1 MKASQLFLPLM
12 LVFMAV
18 ISSALHAGFKK
29 GETYH
34 GFKLLEKRFVKEV
47 NAECLY
53 FEHVKS
59 GARLLKI
66 AADDP
71 NKTFGIGFK
80 TVPNSDCGTPHI
92 IEHSVLN
99 GSRNYP
105 VKSPFDVLSKGSLK
119 TFLNAFTGSD
129 RTFYPFASM
138 NDKDYFNLMHIYLD
152 AVFNPLIYSD
162 PRILKQEGWHYE
174 LESPDAPVVY
184 KGVVYNEMKGAYSD
198 PERELGYQANKVL
211 FPDNGYRFS
220 SGGYPSAIPKLTY
233 EDFLAFHK
241 KHYHPVNSHILLYGN
256 ADLDKELEVIDSE
269 YLSKFEKE
277 GGRPEIPLQKPF
289 DKMKDLTA
297 NYSIGENDKTEGQT
311 YLSLSFVAGLNS
323 DQALV
328 MALNALA
335 EILVNQ
341 EAAPIRLALQKA
353 GIGKEVGAY
362 TDDIQQ
368 NVFQIVVQNANEQD
382 KDKFRDIVLGALR
395 ETAEKGLDKKV
406 VEGTLN
412 RMEFQL
418 REGNDA
424 QKGLTYL
431 FQALPGWF
439 FADDPFLSLEYEKPL
454 AELKTSLTGRYLEN
468 IIQKYLIDNP
478 HSLLLTL
485 VPKPGLEKEN
495 TAKMNEEL
503 AEYKKSLSPEKINA
517 LVQETKDLVAYQ
529 KREDTPEAL
538 ATMPLLERKDI
549 NPKAEFYTVEEK
561 KVAGVPVLS
570 HEEFSNKVDYLRF
583 MFDMRVLP
591 GDLLPYAGLLTE
603 VLGSENTDNYS
614 YGDLDLA
621 LNTHTGGFR
630 SFIINYLEDRDDN
643 KMMPKFVVD
652 SKAMNTKTGKLFEL
666 ASEIVNHTRYKDTER
681 LKDILVRYQSRL
693 ESQIKQDGRSFAYMR
708 LQSYFT
714 KAGGFREAT
723 GGFEYYWFISD
734 LAKNFDKKAKEISEN
749 LAKTAALL
757 FTKDNMIVTLTAA
770 KEDYANA
777 AEGIEKFIKTLPEGK
792 NEYKTWTFDQ
802 GKKNEG
808 FTSASKVQFV
818 LQGYDFK
825 KLGYSWNGKMRV
837 LDQVLSTDYL
847 HKRLRVIGGA
857 YGGYS
862 NFSPEGGVLLAS
874 YRDPNLKETLD
885 NYMGAPEYLDKFEAD
900 EKEMTRFIIGTVS
913 RMDMPYTP
921 SQKGNIAVKYF
932 LEKTK
937 PEDLQ
942 KERDEVLSTTAQ
954 DIRGMKKLVSDV
966 VSQKTYCVYG
976 NEEKLKSQKDLFGS
990 LENINR
996 Q

>member
-1 MKASQLFLPLM
+1 M

-18 ISSALHAGFKK
+18 ISTAIYAGFKK

-34 GFKLLEKRFVKEV
+34 GFKLIEKRFVKEV

-66 AADDP
+66 AANDP
-71 NKTFGIGFK
+71 NKTFGVGFK

-99 GSRNYP
+99 GSKNYP
-105 VKSPFDVLSKGSLK
+105 VKSPFDILSKGSLK

-174 LESPDAPVVY
+174 LESKDAPISY
-184 KGVVYNEMKGAYSD
+184 KGVVYNEMKGAFSD
-198 PERELGYQANKVL
+198 PQRELNYQINKAL

-220 SGGYPSAIPKLTY
+220 SGGYPSAIPKLSY
-233 EDFLAFHK
+233 EDFLAFHRT
-241 KHYHPVNSHILLYGN
+241 HYHPVNSHIVLYGD
-256 ADLDKELEVIDSE
+256 ADLDKELEIIDTE
-269 YLSKFEKE
+269 YLSKFEKS
-277 GGRPEIPLQKPF
+277 GGRPVIPLQKPF
-289 DKMKDLTA
+289 EKMKDLTA
-297 NYSIGENDKTEGQT
+297 YYSISENDKPENQT

-328 MALNALA
+328 MSLNVLA
-335 EILVNQ
+335 EVLVNQ
-341 EAAPIRLALQKA
+341 EAAPVRLALQKA
-353 GIGKEVGAY
+353 GIGKDVSAEL
-362 TDDIQQ
+362 DDIQQ
-368 NVFQIVVQNANEQD
+368 NVFHIVVQNANPSD
-382 KDKFRDIVLGALR
+382 KDRFREIVMQTLKQAV
-395 ETAEKGLDKKV
+395 EKGLDKKAI
-406 VEGTLN
+406 EGTLN
-412 RMEFQL
+412 RMEFHL
-418 REGNDA
+418 REGDDA
-424 QKGLTYL
+424 QKGLTYG

-454 AELKTSLTGRYLEN
+454 SELKKALTERYLED
-468 IIQKYLIDNP
+468 IVQKYIISNP
-478 HSLLLTL
+478 HSLLLSL
-485 VPKPGLEKEN
+485 EPKPGLEKEN
-495 TAKMNEEL
+495 IAKMNGEL
-503 AEYKKSLSPEKINA
+503 SEYKKSLSPEKLDV
-517 LVQETKDLVAYQ
+517 LVKDTKELIAYQ

-538 ATMPLLERKDI
+538 STIPLLERKDI
-549 NPKAEFYTVEEK
+549 NPKAEFYSLEEK
-561 KVAGVPVLS
+561 NVAGVPVLNR
-570 HEEFSNKVDYLRF
+570 EEFSNQVDYVKFL
-583 MFDMRVLP
+583 FDVRVLP
-591 GDLLPYAGLLTE
+591 SDLVPYAALLSE
-603 VLGSENTDNYS
+603 VLGSQNTENYS
-614 YGDLDLA
+614 YGELDQV

-630 SFIINYLEDRDDN
+630 SYISTFLEDRDDN

-652 SKAMNTKTGKLFEL
+652 SKAMNDKSGKLFEL
-666 ASEIVNHTRYKDTER
+666 AGEIINHTRYQDLER

-693 ESQIKQDGRSFAYMR
+693 ESQVKEDGRNFAYKR

-714 KAGGFREAT
+714 KAGSFREIT
-723 GGFEYYWFISD
+723 SGFEYYWFISD
-734 LAKNFDKKAKEISEN
+734 LVKNFDTKSKEISEK
-749 LAKTAALL
+749 LAETARLL
-757 FTKDNMIVTLTAA
+757 FTRGNLIVALTSA
-770 KEDYANA
+770 KEDYAA
-777 AEGIEKFIKTLPEGK
+777 LASGIEEFTKVLPEGK
-792 NEYKTWTFDQ
+792 SDFKSWTFTMS
-802 GKKNEG
+802 KKNEA

-825 KLGYSWNGKMRV
+825 QLGYSWNGKMRV
-837 LDQVLSTDYL
+837 LEQVLSTDYL

-862 NFSPEGGVLLAS
+862 NFSPEGGILLAS

-885 NYMGAPEYLDKFEAD
+885 NYEGAPEYLGKFEAN
-900 EKEMTRFIIGTVS
+900 EKEMMRFIIGTVA
-913 RMDMPYTP
+913 RMDMPYTA
-921 SQKGNIAVKYF
+921 SQRGSIAVKYY

-942 KERDEVLSTTAQ
+942 KERDEVLSTTAD
-954 DIRGMKKLVSDV
+954 DIRAMKKLVSDV
-966 VSQKTYCVYG
+966 VSKKAYCVYG
-976 NEEKLKSQKDLFGS
+976 NEEKIKAQKDLFGS
-990 LENINR
+990 LVNINR

>member
-1 MKASQLFLPLM
+1 MKSSQLLLPLM

-18 ISSALHAGFKK
+18 ISTAIYAGFKK

-66 AADDP
+66 AASDP
-71 NKTFGIGFK
+71 NKTFGVGFK

-99 GSRNYP
+99 GSKNFP

-138 NDKDYFNLMHIYLD
+138 NNKDYFNLMHIYLD

-174 LESPDAPVVY
+174 LESKDAPVSY
-184 KGVVYNEMKGAYSD
+184 KGVVYNEMKGAFSS
-198 PERELGYQANKVL
+198 PQRELNYQINKAL

-241 KHYHPVNSHILLYGN
+241 KYYDPVNSHIILYGD
-256 ADLDKELEVIDSE
+256 ADLDKELELIDSE
-269 YLSKFEKE
+269 YLSKYEKA
-277 GGRPEIPLQKPF
+277 GQRPQIPVQKPF
-289 DKMKDLTA
+289 DKMKELTA
-297 NYSIGENDKTEGQT
+297 NYSIGENDKTENQT
-311 YLSLSFVAGLNS
+311 YLAMSFVAGLNS

-328 MALNALA
+328 MSLNVLTDV
-335 EILVNQ
+335 LVNQ
-341 EAAPIRLALQKA
+341 EAAPVRLALQKA
-353 GIGKEVGAY
+353 GIGKDVSAFV
-362 TDDIQQ
+362 DDIQQ
-368 NVFQIVVQNANEQD
+368 NVFHIVVQNANASD
-382 KDKFRDIVLGALR
+382 KDKFRDVVMQTLR
-395 ETAEKGLDKKV
+395 EAAAKGLDKKA

-418 REGNDA
+418 REGDDA
-424 QKGLTYL
+424 QKGLTYG

-454 AELKTSLTGRYLEN
+454 AQVKTTLTDKYLEN
-468 IIQKYLIDNP
+468 VIQKYIIDNP

-485 VPKPGLEKEN
+485 EPKPGLEKQN
-495 TAKMNEEL
+495 IAKMNEEL
-503 AEYKKSLSPEKINA
+503 TEYKKSLSPEKIDA
-517 LVQETKDLVAYQ
+517 LVKETKELIEYQ

-538 ATMPLLERKDI
+538 ATIPMLERKDI
-549 NPKAEFYTVEEK
+549 NPKAEFYSVEEK
-561 KVAGVPVLS
+561 KTADVPVLS
-570 HEEFSNKVDYLRF
+570 REEFSNQVVYVRF
-583 MFDMRVLP
+583 MFDARVLP
-591 GDLLPYAGLLTE
+591 TELVPYASLLTE
-603 VLGSENTDNYS
+603 VLSSQNTDNYS
-614 YGDLDLA
+614 YGDLDQT
-621 LNTHTGGFR
+621 LNIHTGGFR
-630 SFIINYLEDRDDN
+630 SYLSSFLENRDDN
-643 KMMPKFVVD
+643 KMMPKFIVD
-652 SKAMNTKTGKLFEL
+652 SKAMNEKSGKLFEL
-666 ASEIVNHTRYKDTER
+666 AGEIINHTRYQDLDR

-693 ESQIKQDGRSFAYMR
+693 ESQVKQDGMGYASRR
-708 LQSYFT
+708 LASYFT
-714 KAGGFREAT
+714 KAGSFREVT
-723 GGFEYYWFISD
+723 GGFEYYWLISD
-734 LAKNFDKKAKEISEN
+734 LAKNFDSRKKEISEN

-757 FTKDNMIVTLTAA
+757 FTKGNLIVTVTGA
-770 KEDYANA
+770 KEDYPRV
-777 AEGIEKFIKTLPEGK
+777 AEGIEKFTKSLPEGK
-792 NEYKTWTFDQ
+792 AEYKTWTFNMS
-802 GKKNEG
+802 KKNEG

-818 LQGYDFK
+818 LQGYDYK
-825 KLGYSWNGKMRV
+825 QLGYSWNGKMRV

-857 YGGYS
+857 YGGFS
-862 NFSPEGGVLLAS
+862 NFSPEGGMYLAS

-900 EKEMTRFIIGTVS
+900 DKEMTRFIIGTIS
-913 RMDMPYTP
+913 RIDMPLTP
-921 SQKGNIAVKYF
+921 SQRGNTAVKYY

-942 KERDEVLSTTAQ
+942 KERDEVLSTTVQ
-954 DIRGMKKLVSDV
+954 DIREMKKLVSDV
-966 VSQKTYCVYG
+966 VSKKTYCVYG
-976 NEEKLKSQKDLFGS
+976 NEEK
-990 LENINR
+990 
-996 Q
+996 